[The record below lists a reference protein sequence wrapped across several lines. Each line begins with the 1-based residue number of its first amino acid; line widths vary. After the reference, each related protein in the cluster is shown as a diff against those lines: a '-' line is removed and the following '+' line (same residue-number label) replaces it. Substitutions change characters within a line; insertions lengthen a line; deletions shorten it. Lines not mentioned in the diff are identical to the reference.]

1 MKTLI
6 SNTKA
11 PSRWIGID
19 LKKRRHILAPF
30 ILQCGRWIGGA
41 DRMGSRGVEW
51 PFIKIQSRLLLSLV
65 PPHPTRTPIHPNI
78 QARREIK
85 YSFGSCEVKK
95 TNENSRT
102 LFSIFSCKV
111 YDGCNSYNQGWAPR
125 PAPRKLAKPAGQGAA
140 KFIWIPWKLDRS
152 QFQFDSY
159 VSKKCLQCIAS
170 TNVY

>member
-1 MKTLI
+1 
-6 SNTKA
+6 
-11 PSRWIGID
+11 
-19 LKKRRHILAPF
+19 
-30 ILQCGRWIGGA
+30 
-41 DRMGSRGVEW
+41 MGSRGVEW

-65 PPHPTRTPIHPNI
+65 PPHPTRTSIHPNI

-125 PAPRKLAKPAGQGAA
+125 PAPRKKGCPAPQKSKSCPAPPRENWQNLRGGAGQSL
-140 KFIWIPWKLDRS
+140 FESLE
-152 QFQFDSY
+152 
-159 VSKKCLQCIAS
+159 
-170 TNVY
+170 N

>member
-11 PSRWIGID
+11 QSRWIGID

-111 YDGCNSYNQGWAPR
+111 YDGCNSYNIAACQDVR
-125 PAPRKLAKPAGQGAA
+125 SYHILAPAGYYQPIIGT
-140 KFIWIPWKLDRS
+140 RG
-152 QFQFDSY
+152 
-159 VSKKCLQCIAS
+159 
-170 TNVY
+170 